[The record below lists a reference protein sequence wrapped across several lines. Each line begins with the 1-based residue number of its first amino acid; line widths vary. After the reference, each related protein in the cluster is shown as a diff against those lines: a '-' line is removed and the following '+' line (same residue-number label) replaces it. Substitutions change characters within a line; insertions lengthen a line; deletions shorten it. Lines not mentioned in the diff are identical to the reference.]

1 MVSTFIN
8 FFFYFCVSFLNRFG
22 ILLSQKKIKIILS
35 PYPVLL
41 THRTTL
47 PLHVNWFIA
56 AGAGTVDA
64 STHRFIHPLRTA
76 TERAGVDKFC
86 LPSFNFGTIGC
97 NTALIRLLL
106 RKNGAGDKPNEK
118 NGEYRCFLHYLQKKI
133 SAILSWI

>member
-1 MVSTFIN
+1 MVSAFIN
-8 FFFYFCVSFLNRFG
+8 LFFFLRFYIVLAFYFSR
-22 ILLSQKKIKIILS
+22 KKFKIILS

-76 TERAGVDKFC
+76 AERAGVDEFC
-86 LPSFNFGTIGC
+86 LPSFNFGTIWC

-106 RKNGAGDKPNEK
+106 RRNGAGDKPNEK
-118 NGEYRCFLHYLQKKI
+118 NGEYRCFLHYLQKK
-133 SAILSWI
+133 WVQF